1 VARYKVNSIFFPFSI
16 FPAMIA
22 IHPHADTTTA
32 LAKKPWRILV
42 TFKEEKFLP
51 DMDENWTASPFTK

>member
-1 VARYKVNSIFFPFSI
+1 
-16 FPAMIA
+16 MIA